1 MITGNLSHFLTQSF
15 AFLLSAY
22 QNSFSTLL
30 HLDPACHIAINIQ
43 VSHWFK
49 GLASSIFFSLLL
61 YYLLL
66 LLVILYLYGSWI
78 F

>member
-1 MITGNLSHFLTQSF
+1 MITGKLSHFLTQSF

-30 HLDPACHIAINIQ
+30 HLDPACYIAINIQ

-49 GLASSIFFSLLL
+49 GLASSMFFFFFV
-61 YYLLL
+61 
-66 LLVILYLYGSWI
+66 VILFIVVAGNFRLYGS
-78 F
+78 